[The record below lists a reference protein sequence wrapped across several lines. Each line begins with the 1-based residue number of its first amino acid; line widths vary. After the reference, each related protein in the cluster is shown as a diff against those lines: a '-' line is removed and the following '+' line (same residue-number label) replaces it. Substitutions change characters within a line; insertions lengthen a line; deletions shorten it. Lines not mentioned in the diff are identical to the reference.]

1 MAERDLNDKWR
12 LEIISALKVFYYYL
26 TWSDKDLM
34 LGILHPGGGQ
44 YHCLSFMDDQQV
56 LVHLNKHASATAFYP
71 AHQSIEGFGEKA
83 ERNPEK
89 FAQSLYAGSLMV
101 HTYGAV
107 DSLRAS
113 KLRMLAHMIGTLEE
127 LEGKRA
133 DLRWGFFDSSS
144 EGSYSHFETMP
155 VEFPTNWGQVRP
167 VNGIFYDWAANI
179 LQIEVDGQVVATY
192 NQQTAELLRSSG
204 QMLRF

>member
-1 MAERDLNDKWR
+1 MTENDLNDKWR
-12 LEIISALKVFYYYL
+12 LEIIVSLKIFYYYL
-26 TWSDKDLM
+26 TWSEKDLM

-56 LVHLNKHASATAFYP
+56 LVHLNKHASATTFYP
-71 AHQSIEGFGEKA
+71 AQHSIAGFGEKA

-89 FAQSLYAGSLMV
+89 LAQSLYAGSLMI
-101 HTYGAV
+101 HAYGAV
-107 DSLRAS
+107 DSARAS

-127 LEGKRA
+127 LEGKNV

-144 EGSYSHFETMP
+144 EGAYSNFETMP
-155 VEFPTNWGQVRP
+155 AEFPVEWGKVQP

-179 LQIEVDGQVVATY
+179 LQIEVEGQVVATY

-204 QMLRF
+204 QVLKF